1 MNEKMVVEDF
11 LAPAEGKEIKRNF
24 RWFLDVAG
32 LTPWT
37 VSSVN
42 CGSDESGN
50 SMLVEYMSELRKTSK
65 IERPQN
71 TSGSGT
77 LKMLDVDGTIVE
89 ELRFTYDGYD
99 FMPYIF
105 LDYTSASVAK
115 RAVVFRKVVY
125 EL

>member
-1 MNEKMVVEDF
+1 MNEKIDVRDILSQSYET
-11 LAPAEGKEIKRNF
+11 KRSF
-24 RWFLDVAG
+24 RWIIDVPGIPPFL
-32 LTPWT
+32 
-37 VSSVN
+37 VSMVN